1 MSKSNVAEKNTTCA
15 AEVAE
20 VKTVEVAAA
29 PVLTIVKDTPEE
41 PRKLSLDEKIQRVED
56 LTLMIDRWRTLNES
70 RRKLQT
76 FQIGADSL
84 SSVILL
90 KDAAGNEFKTSNSS
104 VITSVIDEMKRTL
117 DGKVKEV
124 EEQIS
129 L

>member
-1 MSKSNVAEKNTTCA
+1 MSKSNVAEKNTNA

-20 VKTVEVAAA
+20 VKSEEAAAA
-29 PVLTIVKDTPEE
+29 PVMTIVKDTPEE

-56 LTLMIDRWRTLNES
+56 LTLLIDRWRTLNES

-90 KDAAGNEFKTSNSS
+90 RDAAGNEFKTSNSS